1 MAITK
6 DLQSYLTLIE
16 KYYNDIDAGNVDK
29 ILNLFSLYAKY
40 NRTGVELLCG
50 WSAIEHFFR
59 EVRQLQGRHLIH
71 KKRVEQKK
79 GGACYRLYTGS
90 LCRNFER

>member
-6 DLQSYLTLIE
+6 DLQYYLTLIQQ
-16 KYYNDIDAGNVDK
+16 YYTNIDSGNVDE
-29 ILNLFSLYAKY
+29 ILKLFSKYAKY

-59 EVRQLQGRHLIH
+59 KVRQLQGRHLIH
-71 KKRVEQKK
+71 KKRVELKK
-79 GGACYRLYTGS
+79 KGGGACYRLYTGS
-90 LCRNFER
+90 L